1 MDSNVASDATQKENT
16 ARRAFLAQVGKAAVT
31 APAVALLLTASAK
44 PAAAAY
50 TPQGYGGDS
59 GPRRNVRRGGRRR

>member
-1 MDSNVASDATQKENT
+1 MDSNVMPDANQNEHT
-16 ARRAFLAQVGKAAVT
+16 ARRVFLAQMGKAAVT